1 MVRFLGVFL
10 PENLAVG
17 RALLLFYG
25 MGTLRARQVLNF
37 ARVSPHKFVGS
48 LSVWEV
54 SRLRLVLGRCS
65 LLEGDLRRL
74 REASLKRHADIGSA
88 AGRRH
93 WVGLP
98 VRGQRTRTNARTR
111 KESRNVK
118 YSKI

>member
-1 MVRFLGVFL
+1 MVRFLGIFL
-10 PENLAVG
+10 LENLIIS

-25 MGTLRARQVLNF
+25 MGIFRIRQILNF
-37 ARVSPHKFVGS
+37 ARVSPHKLVKS
-48 LSVWEV
+48 LNIWEI
-54 SRLRLVLGRCS
+54 SKLRLILSRCF
-65 LLEGDLRRL
+65 LLEGDLKRL
-74 REASLKRHADIGSA
+74 KEASLKRHTDIGSA

-98 VRGQRTRTNARTR
+98 ARGQRTRTNARTR